1 MEREKGQRF
10 PRDTQEAKA
19 KTKAKAKV
27 RERSG
32 KNWRFTVAKIVLVPL
47 LLFFSL
53 VIGLMIGYGVVGHKP
68 ASEVLD
74 LGTYKHMWDL
84 LFAET

>member
-10 PRDTQEAKA
+10 PRDTQEV
-19 KTKAKAKV
+19 KTKAKTKV

-32 KNWRFTVAKIVLVPL
+32 RNWKITVAKIVMVPL

-84 LFAET
+84 MFAET

>member
-1 MEREKGQRF
+1 MEQGKGRRF
-10 PRDTQEAKA
+10 PRDTEEVR
-19 KTKAKAKV
+19 TKPRE

-32 KNWRFTVAKIVLVPL
+32 RNWRVTIAKIVLVPI

-53 VIGLMIGYGVVGHKP
+53 VIGLTIGYGVVGHKP
-68 ASEVLD
+68 TAEVFD

-84 LFAET
+84 LFANT

>member
-1 MEREKGQRF
+1 MEQGKSKRF
-10 PRDTQEAKA
+10 PRQTEEVKS
-19 KTKAKAKV
+19 KGKE

-32 KNWRFTVAKIVLVPL
+32 KNWRLRVAKMVLVPL

-53 VIGLMIGYGVVGHKP
+53 VIGLMIGYGGVGKKP
-68 ASEVLD
+68 MSDVFD

-84 LFAET
+84 MFEDT

>member
-1 MEREKGQRF
+1 MDRGKGQPF
-10 PRDTQEAKA
+10 PRDTQEAK
-19 KTKAKAKV
+19 TKEHA
-27 RERSG
+27 RRG
-32 KNWRFTVAKIVLVPL
+32 KNWPIVMIKIVMVPL

-68 ASEVLD
+68 TSEVFD

-84 LFAET
+84 LFAGT

>member
-1 MEREKGQRF
+1 MEQGKGRRF
-10 PRDTQEAKA
+10 PRDTEEVR
-19 KTKAKAKV
+19 TKPRE

-32 KNWRFTVAKIVLVPL
+32 RNWRVTIAKIVLVPI

-53 VIGLMIGYGVVGHKP
+53 VIGLAIGYGVVGHKP
-68 ASEVLD
+68 TAEVFD

-84 LFAET
+84 LFANT

>member
-1 MEREKGQRF
+1 MEQGKGRRF
-10 PRDTQEAKA
+10 PRDTEEVRK
-19 KTKAKAKV
+19 KPKE

-32 KNWRFTVAKIVLVPL
+32 RNWRVTVAKIVLVPL

-53 VIGLMIGYGVVGHKP
+53 VIGLVIGYGVVGHKP
-68 ASEVLD
+68 TAEVFD

-84 LFAET
+84 LFADT